1 MLTKAIVLEA
11 SKIES
16 KQLAQKSSLS
26 KSTFSHDDTSNT
38 NKVLSSSSNFCRS
51 RSKSTQRNN
60 FEKKYRNRSYSQNHR
75 LSFKTLGI
83 ADLWIRCRKSNH
95 KESDCRADC
104 KKMFYNLCRKNGHV
118 AKVCIK
124 TLMSF
129 SNIKLNT
136 HLLINSISFWFR

>member
-1 MLTKAIVLEA
+1 MLTKDIVLEA

-16 KQLAQKSSLS
+16 KQLAQNSSLS
-26 KSTFSHDDTSNT
+26 KYNFSHDDTSNT

-60 FEKKYRNRSYSQNHR
+60 FEQKYRNRSYSQNKR

-83 ADLWIRCRKSNH
+83 ISCRKSNH
-95 KESDCRADC
+95 KVGDCRTDC
-104 KKMFYNLCRKNGHV
+104 KKLFYNLCRKNGHV

-124 TLMSF
+124 TLMSS

-136 HLLINSISFWFR
+136 HLLINLISF